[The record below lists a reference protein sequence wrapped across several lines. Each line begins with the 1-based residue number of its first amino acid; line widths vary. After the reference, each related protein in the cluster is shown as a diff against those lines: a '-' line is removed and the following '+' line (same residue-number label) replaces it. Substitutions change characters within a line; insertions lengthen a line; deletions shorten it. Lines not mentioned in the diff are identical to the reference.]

1 VSIELSLKLSLTI
14 SAARARGNLTVQID
28 TTTTR
33 DKTMVIKALV
43 MSVCEAKTR
52 PRDLD
57 IATSFS
63 GKTSYL
69 MSGLR
74 RF

>member
-1 VSIELSLKLSLTI
+1 
-14 SAARARGNLTVQID
+14 
-28 TTTTR
+28 
-33 DKTMVIKALV
+33 VIKALV